1 MEQLKKYTQ
10 ELVKYPICFLEWSK
24 NNWKT
29 GGADRWKV
37 IGAWYFL
44 LLISGILL
52 LGLLVSSTVPNMAM
66 AEEGASL
73 HRCHYHSL
81 ALSLYGYFLPGR
93 VDTKG
98 CSQE

>member
-24 NNWKT
+24 KNWKT
-29 GGADRWKV
+29 GGVDRWKV

-52 LGLLVSSTVPNMAM
+52 LRLLVSGTVPNMAM
-66 AEEGASL
+66 AEEGGIPAPL
-73 HRCHYHSL
+73 P
-81 ALSLYGYFLPGR
+81 LSFVGIVTL
-93 VDTKG
+93 
-98 CSQE
+98 